1 MKKKSIGVPHYHV
14 APVIGVNER
23 TQELL
28 RDIHGVESPP
38 LNLTDADTLR
48 RNLNR
53 RTVKITHITFRCFYK
68 VSACRELYESRQT
81 LVGEE

>member
-1 MKKKSIGVPHYHV
+1 MAKKISTPHYHV

-28 RDIHGVESPP
+28 RDVYGVESPP
-38 LNLTDADTLR
+38 LNLTDASELR
-48 RNLNR
+48 RDLNR
-53 RTVKITHITFRCFYK
+53 GTAKITHITFKCFYK
-68 VSACRELYESRQT
+68 VSVCRELHGNQQT